1 MDTFP
6 STAAAQQAAAPAPSS
21 TLKWLWGAVGA
32 LTLAVLALGGTLIAQ
47 QHKAASQEQ
56 ELAQQAAAAAR
67 TPESEVIN
75 EKAAKTQIQQAQNAP
90 ESVASQG
97 AASAAPAVTGAPVY
111 VPAPAR
117 PAHRHVVAPRA
128 GTTAPITSTAP
139 AAPPLAQAQAPQPV
153 TAVAPVC
160 AVCGR
165 VESVRALQTSA
176 PTSGVG
182 AVAGGVLGGV
192 LGNHVGGGTGRALAT
207 VAGAVGG
214 GYLGNTIEKRSRT
227 ETVYE
232 VRVRMDDGS
241 VRHFQRAQ
249 SVPVGAPVVLEGGG
263 FRLVGNEP
271 APAPEYPQ

>member
-1 MDTFP
+1 MNTFS
-6 STAAAQQAAAPAPSS
+6 STADAQQPAAPAPSS

-56 ELAQQAAAAAR
+56 AQQAEVAAR
-67 TPESEVIN
+67 TPESEVIE
-75 EKAAKTQIQQAQNAP
+75 EKAPQTQNQPAQQAP
-90 ESVASQG
+90 ETL
-97 AASAAPAVTGAPVY
+97 AAQTAAAAAPAATNAPLHA
-111 VPAPAR
+111 PAPAR
-117 PAHRHVVAPRA
+117 PARPHAVAPRA
-128 GTTAPITSTAP
+128 GTTATTTAP
-139 AAPPLAQAQAPQPV
+139 AAAPQPVAQAPQPV
-153 TAVAPVC
+153 TPVAPVC

-165 VESVRALQTSA
+165 VESVRAIQKSA

-192 LGNHVGGGTGRALAT
+192 LGNQVGGGTGRALAT

-232 VRVRMDDGS
+232 VQVRMDDGS

-249 SVPVGAPVVLEGGG
+249 SVPIGAPVVLEGRG
-263 FRLVGNEP
+263 FRLVGNES
-271 APAPEYPQ
+271 APVPEYQQVN

>member
-1 MDTFP
+1 MNTFS
-6 STAAAQQAAAPAPSS
+6 STADAQQPAAPAPSS

-56 ELAQQAAAAAR
+56 AQQAEVAAR
-67 TPESEVIN
+67 TPESEVIE
-75 EKAAKTQIQQAQNAP
+75 EKAPQMQNQPAQHAP
-90 ESVASQG
+90 ETIAEQT
-97 AASAAPAVTGAPVY
+97 AAAAAPAAANAPLHA
-111 VPAPAR
+111 PAPAPAQPAR
-117 PAHRHVVAPRA
+117 PHAVAPRA
-128 GTTAPITSTAP
+128 GTPATAP
-139 AAPPLAQAQAPQPV
+139 AAAPQPVAQAPQPV
-153 TAVAPVC
+153 PPVAPVC

-165 VESVRALQTSA
+165 VESVRAIQKSA

-192 LGNHVGGGTGRALAT
+192 LGNQVGGGTGRALAT

-241 VRHFQRAQ
+241 VRYFQRAQ
-249 SVPVGAPVVLEGGG
+249 SVPVGAPVVLEGRG

-271 APAPEYPQ
+271 APAPQYPQ

>member
-1 MDTFP
+1 MNTFS
-6 STAAAQQAAAPAPSS
+6 STADAQQPAAPAPSS

-56 ELAQQAAAAAR
+56 AQQAEVAAR
-67 TPESEVIN
+67 TPESEVIE
-75 EKAAKTQIQQAQNAP
+75 EKAPQTQNQPAQQAP
-90 ESVASQG
+90 ETLAAQTAAG
-97 AASAAPAVTGAPVY
+97 A
-111 VPAPAR
+111 APAR
-117 PAHRHVVAPRA
+117 PARPHAVAPRA
-128 GTTAPITSTAP
+128 GTTATTTAP
-139 AAPPLAQAQAPQPV
+139 AAAPQPVAQAPQPV
-153 TAVAPVC
+153 TPVAPVC

-165 VESVRALQTSA
+165 VESVRAIQKSA

-192 LGNHVGGGTGRALAT
+192 LGNQVGGGTGRALAT

-241 VRHFQRAQ
+241 VRYFQRAQ
-249 SVPVGAPVVLEGGG
+249 SVPVGAPVVLEGRG

-271 APAPEYPQ
+271 APAPQYPQ

>member
-1 MDTFP
+1 MNTFS
-6 STAAAQQAAAPAPSS
+6 STADAQQPAAPAPSA

-32 LTLAVLALGGTLIAQ
+32 LTLGVLALGGTLIAQ

-56 ELAQQAAAAAR
+56 AQQAATAAR
-67 TPESEVIN
+67 TPESEVID
-75 EKAAKTQIQQAQNAP
+75 EKAPQTQNQMAQQAP
-90 ESVASQG
+90 ENRATQ
-97 AASAAPAVTGAPVY
+97 AAAGAAPAATSAPVY

-117 PAHRHVVAPRA
+117 PAHRHAVAPRA
-128 GTTAPITSTAP
+128 GTTSPAAAP
-139 AAPPLAQAQAPQPV
+139 AAMPEPVAQAPQP
-153 TAVAPVC
+153 VAPVC

-165 VESVRALQTSA
+165 VESVRAIQRSV

-192 LGNHVGGGTGRALAT
+192 LGNQVGGGTGRALAT

-214 GYLGNTIEKRSRT
+214 GFLGNTIEKRSRT

-249 SVPVGAPVVLEGGG
+249 SVPVGAPVVLEGRS

-271 APAPEYPQ
+271 APAPEYQQVN

>member
-1 MDTFP
+1 MNTFS
-6 STAAAQQAAAPAPSS
+6 STADAQQPAAPAPSS

-56 ELAQQAAAAAR
+56 EQQAEVAAR
-67 TPESEVIN
+67 TPESEVIE
-75 EKAAKTQIQQAQNAP
+75 EKAPQTQNQPAQQAP
-90 ESVASQG
+90 G
-97 AASAAPAVTGAPVY
+97 TIAAQTAAGAAPAATNAPLHA
-111 VPAPAR
+111 PAPAR
-117 PAHRHVVAPRA
+117 PARPHAVAPRA
-128 GTTAPITSTAP
+128 GTTATTTAP
-139 AAPPLAQAQAPQPV
+139 AAAPQPVAQAPQPV
-153 TAVAPVC
+153 PPVAPVC

-165 VESVRALQTSA
+165 VESVRAIQKSA

-192 LGNHVGGGTGRALAT
+192 LGNQVGGGTGRALAT

-241 VRHFQRAQ
+241 VRYFQRAQ
-249 SVPVGAPVVLEGGG
+249 SVPVGAPVVLEGRG

-271 APAPEYPQ
+271 APAPQYPQ

>member
-1 MDTFP
+1 MNTFS
-6 STAAAQQAAAPAPSS
+6 STADAQQPAAPAPSS

-56 ELAQQAAAAAR
+56 EQQAEVAAR
-67 TPESEVIN
+67 TPESEVIE
-75 EKAAKTQIQQAQNAP
+75 EKAPQTQNQPAQQAP
-90 ESVASQG
+90 ETLAAQTAAG
-97 AASAAPAVTGAPVY
+97 A
-111 VPAPAR
+111 APAR
-117 PAHRHVVAPRA
+117 PARPHAVAPRA
-128 GTTAPITSTAP
+128 GTTATTTAP
-139 AAPPLAQAQAPQPV
+139 AAAPQPVAQAPQPV
-153 TAVAPVC
+153 PPVAPVC

-165 VESVRALQTSA
+165 VESVRAIQKSA

-192 LGNHVGGGTGRALAT
+192 LGNQVGGGTGRALAT

-241 VRHFQRAQ
+241 VRYFQRAQ
-249 SVPVGAPVVLEGGG
+249 SVPVGAPVVLEGRG

-271 APAPEYPQ
+271 APAPQYPQ

>member
-1 MDTFP
+1 MNTFS
-6 STAAAQQAAAPAPSS
+6 STAHAQQPAAPAPSS

-56 ELAQQAAAAAR
+56 AQQAEVAAR
-67 TPESEVIN
+67 TPESEVIE
-75 EKAAKTQIQQAQNAP
+75 EKAPQTQNQPAQQAP
-90 ESVASQG
+90 ETVAAQ
-97 AASAAPAVTGAPVY
+97 AAAGAAPAATKAPLQAPA
-111 VPAPAR
+111 PAPAR
-117 PAHRHVVAPRA
+117 PARQHAVAPRA
-128 GTTAPITSTAP
+128 GTTTAP
-139 AAPPLAQAQAPQPV
+139 AAAPQPVAQAPQPV
-153 TAVAPVC
+153 TPVAPVC

-165 VESVRALQTSA
+165 VESVRAIQKSA
-176 PTSGVG
+176 PASGVG

-192 LGNHVGGGTGRALAT
+192 LGNQVGGGTGRALAT

-241 VRHFQRAQ
+241 LRYFQRAQ
-249 SVPVGAPVVLEGGG
+249 SVPVGAPVVLEGRG

-271 APAPEYPQ
+271 APAPQYPQ

>member
-1 MDTFP
+1 MNTFS
-6 STAAAQQAAAPAPSS
+6 STADTQQPAAPAPSS

-47 QHKAASQEQ
+47 QHKTASQDQ
-56 ELAQQAAAAAR
+56 AQQAAAR
-67 TPESEVIN
+67 TPESEVID
-75 EKAAKTQIQQAQNAP
+75 EKAPQAQNQMAQQAP
-90 ESVASQG
+90 ENRATQ
-97 AASAAPAVTGAPVY
+97 AAAGAAPAATNAPVY
-111 VPAPAR
+111 APAPAR
-117 PAHRHVVAPRA
+117 PARQHAVAPRA
-128 GTTAPITSTAP
+128 GTTAPIAAP
-139 AAPPLAQAQAPQPV
+139 AAVPQPVAQAPQP
-153 TAVAPVC
+153 VAPVC

-165 VESVRALQTSA
+165 VESVRAIQKSA

-192 LGNHVGGGTGRALAT
+192 LGNQVGGGTGRALAT

-241 VRHFQRAQ
+241 LRHFQRAQ
-249 SVPVGAPVVLEGGG
+249 SVPVGAPVVLEGRS

-271 APAPEYPQ
+271 APAPAPEYQQVNN